1 MSGKR
6 VFYTATTSL
15 AIVGILTGF
24 VFFGNVLAY
33 GKNIYTQLGVFSQ
46 VLASINENYVDEV
59 DGESLIDGAIVGMLE
74 ELDPHSTYL
83 DAERFN
89 KMQERNRGTYYGIG
103 ISFDIV
109 DGKLTVIS
117 PIEGSPSFELG
128 IRSGDII
135 EKIEGESAEG
145 ITREEVFDT
154 LRGPRGTTVNVSIRR
169 EGEPELLEFDIVRDE
184 IPIFSVPYSF
194 MLNDQVGYVRMT
206 RFSAT
211 TSDELVQAIE
221 KLEAQGLDQLILDL
235 RGNSGGYLNEAIEV
249 ADMFLPAARKI
260 VYTRGR
266 LADSSEDYFTTG
278 RGRFTEAPLIIMVD
292 HGSASASE
300 IVSGAVQDWDRGMII
315 GTTTFGKGLVQ
326 RQYRLKNGAALL
338 LTVARYYTPS
348 GRLIQR
354 DYSDRDEYLT
364 ADLDEE
370 ELEFEEAVEADTL
383 DRQQY
388 RTAGD
393 RTVYGGGG
401 IAPDI
406 HVDIAYPNA
415 EIANEL
421 GNSRAFFD
429 FATQYSATH
438 RLQKGGDFTGFLRT
452 FQVDEAG
459 IAEFRRFLETRSI
472 EYDADSLVVHGDIV
486 KRAIKAEVARNL
498 WGENERYHVLI
509 EADPE
514 LQEALTYFPAAEMMA
529 ARVQAG
535 PLHEPG
541 PLEDPDSDGSA
552 EGSTQSP

>member
-46 VLASINENYVDEV
+46 VLAHINENYVDEV
-59 DGESLIDGAIVGMLE
+59 DGEELIDGAIVGMLE

-83 DAERFN
+83 DADRFS

-117 PIEGSPSFELG
+117 PIEGSPSWELG

-154 LRGPRGTTVNVSIRR
+154 LRGPRGTTVHVSIRR

-184 IPIFSVPYSF
+184 IPIFSVPYAF
-194 MLNDQVGYVRMT
+194 MLDDKVGYVRMT

-211 TSDELVQAIE
+211 TSDELSQAIE
-221 KLEAQGLDQLILDL
+221 KLEAQGLEQLVLDL

-249 ADMFLPAARKI
+249 ADMFLPSARKI

-354 DYSDRDEYLT
+354 DYTDRDEYLS
-364 ADLDEE
+364 ADLDEA
-370 ELEFEEAVEADTL
+370 ELEFEEAVKSDSV
-383 DRQQY
+383 DRKQY

-401 IAPDI
+401 IAPDV
-406 HVDIAYPNA
+406 HVDIPYPNA

-421 GNSRAFFD
+421 GNKRAFFD

-438 RLQKGGDFTGFLRT
+438 RLQKGGDFSHFLRT
-452 FQVDEAG
+452 FEIDDSG
-459 IAEFRRFLETRSI
+459 MSEFRRFLDGRSVA
-472 EYDADSLVVHGDIV
+472 YDADSLSFHADIV

-514 LQEALTYFPAAEMMA
+514 LQEALTYFPAAQMMA
-529 ARVQAG
+529 ARVQSG

-541 PLEDPDSDGSA
+541 PLDDPGDGSA
-552 EGSTQSP
+552 DGTSR

>member
-59 DGESLIDGAIVGMLE
+59 DGEALIDGAIVGMLE

-83 DAERFN
+83 DADRFS

-109 DGKLTVIS
+109 EGKLTVIS
-117 PIEGSPSFELG
+117 PIEGSPSWELG

-154 LRGPRGTTVNVSIRR
+154 LRGPRGTTVHVSIRR
-169 EGEPELLEFDIVRDE
+169 EGEPELLEFGIVRDE

-194 MLNDQVGYVRMT
+194 MLNDKVGYVRMT

-211 TSDELVQAIE
+211 TSDELAQSID
-221 KLEAQGLDQLILDL
+221 KLETQGLEQLVLDL

-249 ADMFLPAARKI
+249 ADMFLPSARKI

-278 RGRFTEAPLIIMVD
+278 RGRFTDPPLIILVD

-364 ADLDEE
+364 ADLDEA
-370 ELEFEEAVEADTL
+370 ELEFEEAVKADSV

-401 IAPDI
+401 IAPDV
-406 HVDIAYPNA
+406 HVDIPYPNA

-421 GNSRAFFD
+421 GNKRAFFD

-438 RLQKGGDFTGFLRT
+438 RMQKGGDFTQFLRT
-452 FQVDEAG
+452 FDIDDSG
-459 IAEFRRFLETRSI
+459 MGEFRRFLDGRSI
-472 EYDADSLVVHGDIV
+472 AYDADSLSVHADIV

-514 LQEALTYFPAAEMMA
+514 LQEALTYFPAAQMMA

-541 PLEDPDSDGSA
+541 PLDDPSNGSA
-552 EGSTQSP
+552 DGNSR